1 MTLVVKDPHTA
12 LQVKVLLSWNF
23 SAIFKHI
30 LTPPGVSKNMAK
42 NFNWNNGTHQYH
54 PKRGINQYHKTILE
68 HNMKFLDFVDY
79 AWTWFVP
86 VKGELKG
93 FARNVHE
100 KTVFINT
107 NLTRYQPA
115 S

>member
-79 AWTWFVP
+79 ADRFNQWI
-86 VKGELKG
+86 GSS
-93 FARNVHE
+93 
-100 KTVFINT
+100 
-107 NLTRYQPA
+107 YPA
-115 S
+115 SSEPGESLLVISR